1 MISYEVSISIII
13 LTLLVPV
20 GSLNLTDIVLSQSE
34 I

>member
-13 LTLLVPV
+13 LTLLIPV
-20 GSLNLTDIVLSQSE
+20 GSLNLTDIVLAQKE